1 MITMANVKTLRE
13 EIHDLMEMNN
23 LTSDYLGVDITD
35 YILFNVLNQ
44 SKYFNHRDTF
54 KNFDLAYLDE
64 YKTFTLSH
72 FACEWHRGD
81 TYNSKILWNKGKEFV
96 NDIIVMSDD
105 DMSLDQDS
113 YFSSGYQSNL
123 NIFVSQDKLDALLK
137 LSNYIKAQL
146 DYSKSHDD
154 KFRPLV
160 INQFEEDLYK
170 SLFFNS
176 YFKVKNNGDEK
187 LFTWAG
193 FNLYGKKMVNE
204 SECEFLKVIQF
215 ILNHP
220 SVQSLPN
227 DNEIVLDKL
236 KNSDYKNIVIQ
247 ETLINMTIEQLVQQ
261 YDVQFEQ
268 IKQHQQFKFEI
279 LDFSKQD
286 VIKNIPNDSGI
297 TITQKV
303 SGNDLSLKFEQKYEL
318 YKYLHREYFDVDKE
332 IGLCVDEKRKNNHL
346 KLFNDIYGV
355 SYLKHNNFEYQDFE
369 YDKVFIVLKNEFDD
383 MLGFLALSR
392 NRNDE
397 DINVFKINSISIK
410 HQFRGLDLTDE
421 LYLFAEKL
429 AKENDFI
436 ILRDTYSLSE
446 DGRKFLNKKLEKHVD
461 KLDHFITVEGYDF
474 SLSFYS
480 LIHTQEKGKIDTEKF
495 SGINHIYKTM
505 IEPNEEKLSLF
516 NQYLSKEKIK
526 HVNDVDVSIVKH
538 IADHNSLSLN
548 SDEVKNNKKHK
559 FR

>member
-1 MITMANVKTLRE
+1 MANVKTLRE

-35 YILFNVLNQ
+35 YILFKVLNQ
-44 SKYFNHRDTF
+44 SKYFNYRGTF

-72 FACEWHRGD
+72 FACEWHSGD
-81 TYNSKILWNKGKEFV
+81 AYPSKILWNKGEEFV
-96 NDIIVMSDD
+96 NDVIVMGDD
-105 DMSLDQDS
+105 SMSLDQDS
-113 YFSSGYQSNL
+113 YFSSDYQSNL

-154 KFRPLV
+154 NFMPLV

-176 YFKVKNNGDEK
+176 YFKVKSNGDEK

-193 FNLYGKKMVNE
+193 FNSYGEKIVNE

-220 SVQSLPN
+220 SIQSLPN

-236 KNSDYKNIVIQ
+236 KNFGYKNMTIQ

-261 YDVQFEQ
+261 YDERFEQ
-268 IKQHQQFKFEI
+268 IQQHQQLKFEI

-286 VIKNIPNDSGI
+286 VIKNIPNDNSI
-297 TITQKV
+297 VITQKV
-303 SGNDLSLKFEQKYEL
+303 SGNDLSAKFEQKYEL
-318 YKYLHREYFDVDKE
+318 YRYLHREYFDVDRE
-332 IGLCVDEKRKNNHL
+332 IGLCIDEKRKNNHL
-346 KLFNDIYGV
+346 KLLNNIYGV

-397 DINVFKINSISIK
+397 DVNVFKINSISIK

-429 AKENDFI
+429 ATENDFI

-446 DGRKFLNKKLEKHVD
+446 DGRKFLNKKLEKYVD
-461 KLDHFITVEGYDF
+461 KLDHFITVKGYDF
-474 SLSFYS
+474 SVSFYS
-480 LIHTQEKGKIDTEKF
+480 LIHTQEKSKIDTEKF
-495 SGINHIYKTM
+495 SEINHIYKTM

-526 HVNDVDVSIVKH
+526 HVNDIDISIVKH
-538 IADHNSLSLN
+538 IAVHNSLSLN
-548 SDEVKNNKKHK
+548 GDEVKNNKKHK

>member
-1 MITMANVKTLRE
+1 MANVKTLRE

>member
-1 MITMANVKTLRE
+1 MVTMANVKTLRE

-35 YILFNVLNQ
+35 YILFKVLNQ
-44 SKYFNHRDTF
+44 SKYFNHSGTF

-81 TYNSKILWNKGKEFV
+81 AYNSKILWNKGKEFV
-96 NDIIVMSDD
+96 NDVIVMSDD

-193 FNLYGKKMVNE
+193 FNLYGKTIVNE
-204 SECEFLKVIQF
+204 SECELLKVIQF

-220 SVQSLPN
+220 SVQSLPSN
-227 DNEIVLDKL
+227 NEIVLDKL
-236 KNSDYKNIVIQ
+236 KNSGYKNMVIQ
-247 ETLINMTIEQLVQQ
+247 ETLINMTIEQLVHQ
-261 YDVQFEQ
+261 YDVRFEQ
-268 IKQHQQFKFEI
+268 IQQHQQFKFEI

-286 VIKNIPNDSGI
+286 VIKNIPNNSNI
-297 TITQKV
+297 AITQKV
-303 SGNDLSLKFEQKYEL
+303 SGNDLSSKFEQKYEL

-346 KLFNDIYGV
+346 KLLNDIYGV
-355 SYLKHNNFEYQDFE
+355 SYLKHNNFEYKDFE

-446 DGRKFLNKKLEKHVD
+446 DGRKFLNKKLEKYVD
-461 KLDHFITVEGYDF
+461 KLDHFITVEGYDC
-474 SLSFYS
+474 SVPFYS
-480 LIHTQEKGKIDTEKF
+480 LIHTQEKCKIDTEKF
-495 SGINHIYKTM
+495 SEINHIYKNI
-505 IEPNEEKLSLF
+505 IESNEEKLSLLK
-516 NQYLSKEKIK
+516 QYLLKEKIK

-548 SDEVKNNKKHK
+548 GDEVKNNKKHK
-559 FR
+559 LR

>member
-1 MITMANVKTLRE
+1 MANVKTLRE

-54 KNFDLAYLDE
+54 KNFDLAYLDQ

-72 FACEWHRGD
+72 FACEWHNSD
-81 TYNSKILWNKGKEFV
+81 IYYSKILWNKGKEFV
-96 NDIIVMSDD
+96 NDVIVMSDD

-123 NIFVSQDKLDALLK
+123 SIFVSQDKLDALLK

-146 DYSKSHDD
+146 DYSKNHDD
-154 KFRPLV
+154 KFMPLV

-176 YFKVKNNGDEK
+176 HFKVKNNGNEK

-193 FNLYGKKMVNE
+193 FNLYGKKIVNE

-220 SVQSLPN
+220 LIQSLSS

-236 KNSDYKNIVIQ
+236 KDSGYKNIGIQ
-247 ETLINMTIEQLVQQ
+247 DTLINMTIEQLVQQ
-261 YDVQFEQ
+261 YDIRFEQ
-268 IKQHQQFKFEI
+268 IQQHQQFKLEI

-286 VIKNIPNDSGI
+286 VIKTIPDDSSI
-297 TITQKV
+297 AVINKV
-303 SGNDLSLKFEQKYEL
+303 SGNDLSSKFEQKYEL
-318 YKYLHREYFDVDKE
+318 YKHLHHEYFDVDKE
-332 IGLCVDEKRKNNHL
+332 IGLCVDEKRKNNHI
-346 KLFNDIYGV
+346 KLLNDIYGV
-355 SYLKHNNFEYQDFE
+355 SYLKHNNFEYKDFE
-369 YDKVFIVLKNEFDD
+369 YDKVFIVLRNEFDD

-429 AKENDFI
+429 AKENEFI

-446 DGRKFLNKKLEKHVD
+446 DGRKFLNKKLEKYVD
-461 KLDHFITVEGYDF
+461 KLDHFITVDGYYC
-474 SLSFYS
+474 SVSFYS
-480 LIHTQEKGKIDTEKF
+480 LMHTQEKGKIDTEKF
-495 SGINHIYKTM
+495 SEINHIYKTM
-505 IEPNEEKLSLF
+505 IDPNEEKLSLF
-516 NQYLSKEKIK
+516 NQYLSREKIK

-538 IADHNSLSLN
+538 IADHNSLGFN
-548 SDEVKNNKKHK
+548 DDEAKNKKHK
-559 FR
+559 LR

>member
-1 MITMANVKTLRE
+1 MANVKTLRE

-44 SKYFNHRDTF
+44 SKYFNYRDTF

-81 TYNSKILWNKGKEFV
+81 VYNSKILWNKGKEFV
-96 NDIIVMSDD
+96 SDVIVMSDD
-105 DMSLDQDS
+105 SMSLDQDS

-146 DYSKSHDD
+146 DYDKNHDD
-154 KFRPLV
+154 KFMPLV

-176 YFKVKNNGDEK
+176 HFKVKNNGDEK

-193 FNLYGKKMVNE
+193 FDLYGKKIVNE
-204 SECEFLKVIQF
+204 SDCEFLKVIQF

-236 KNSDYKNIVIQ
+236 KNFGYKNIAIQ
-247 ETLINMTIEQLVQQ
+247 DTLINMTIEQLVQQ
-261 YDVQFEQ
+261 YDVRFEQ
-268 IKQHQQFKFEI
+268 IQQHQQFKVEI

-286 VIKNIPNDSGI
+286 VIKNIPDDSSNGI
-297 TITQKV
+297 AVTQKV
-303 SGNDLSLKFEQKYEL
+303 SGNNLSSKFEQKYEL

-346 KLFNDIYGV
+346 QLLNDIYGV

-397 DINVFKINSISIK
+397 DINIFKINSISIK

-436 ILRDTYSLSE
+436 ILRDTYSLSD
-446 DGRKFLNKKLEKHVD
+446 DGRKFLNKKLEKYVD
-461 KLDHFITVEGYDF
+461 KLDHFITVKGYDC
-474 SLSFYS
+474 SVSFYS
-480 LIHTQEKGKIDTEKF
+480 LIHTQEKGKIYTENF
-495 SGINHIYKTM
+495 SEINHIYKTI

-538 IADHNSLSLN
+538 IAYHDSLSLN

>member
-1 MITMANVKTLRE
+1 MANVKTLRE

-44 SKYFNHRDTF
+44 SKYFNHRNTF

-72 FACEWHRGD
+72 FACDWHNGD
-81 TYNSKILWNKGKEFV
+81 IYDSKILWNKGNEFV
-96 NDIIVMSDD
+96 NDVIAVNKDSMYLS
-105 DMSLDQDS
+105 QDS
-113 YFSSGYQSNL
+113 YLSSGYESNL

-137 LSNYIKAQL
+137 LSNYIKQQIE
-146 DYSKSHDD
+146 YSKDHED
-154 KFRPLV
+154 KFTPLV
-160 INQFEEDLYK
+160 INQFEADLYK

-176 YFKVKNNGDEK
+176 HFRIKNNGDNK

-193 FNLYGKKMVNE
+193 VNLYGKKITNE

-220 SVQSLPN
+220 SVQSLSN

-236 KNSDYKNIVIQ
+236 KDSGYKNIGIQ
-247 ETLINMTIEQLVQQ
+247 DTLINMTIEQLVQQ
-261 YDVQFEQ
+261 YDIRFEQ
-268 IKQHQQFKFEI
+268 IQQHQQFKFEI

-286 VIKNIPNDSGI
+286 VIKNIQNDSSIAI
-297 TITQKV
+297 THKV
-303 SGNDLSLKFEQKYEL
+303 SGNDLSSKFEQKYEL
-318 YKYLHREYFDVDKE
+318 YKHLHHEYFDVDKE
-332 IGLCVDEKRKNNHL
+332 IGLCVEKKRKNNYL
-346 KLFNDIYGV
+346 KLLNDIYGV
-355 SYLKHNNFEYQDFE
+355 SYLKHNNFEYKDFE
-369 YDKVFIVLKNEFDD
+369 YDKVFIVLRNEFDD

-429 AKENDFI
+429 AKENEFI

-446 DGRKFLNKKLEKHVD
+446 DGRKFLNKKLEKYVD
-461 KLDHFITVEGYDF
+461 KLDHFITVEGYDC
-474 SLSFYS
+474 SVPFYS
-480 LIHTQEKGKIDTEKF
+480 LIHTQEKCRIDTEKF
-495 SGINHIYKTM
+495 SEINHIYKNI
-505 IEPNEEKLSLF
+505 IESNEEKLSLLK
-516 NQYLSKEKIK
+516 QYLLKEKIK
-526 HVNDVDVSIVKH
+526 HVNDVDISIVKH
-538 IADHNSLSLN
+538 IANHDSLSLN
-548 SDEVKNNKKHK
+548 GDEMKNNKKHK
-559 FR
+559 LR